1 MKSFNTQAIAGVPW
15 LDKVEYWPN
24 LYHTFTQIH
33 QPVIIELVGAVKLPN
48 STRPQNSLRPIT
60 IMQVPPL
67 VLGIAIEI
75 YVVLLIAAAALV
87 FHSLKQKKLIRHQ
100 QEKLRELIET
110 IKTGS
115 PAVPSG
121 KSYKQLV
128 NEQLEL
134 TQDRFALIA
143 PRGDIT
149 KAQSTEQPINQ
160 RIVALRHAF
169 LHAEALGT
177 TEVQGSEGY
186 WNIFRQTLEPLLQST
201 ADESFDLP
209 LDTSLE
215 PAGSD
220 ELEMYKKR
228 VENLEKFK
236 KLFFDLEKRW
246 NEAQANAQGY
256 YNELY
261 AMGSNIEDREKY
273 EMLLGQYGA
282 SFNDIS
288 HYMHSTTAAITG
300 QPVES
305 KTINIIRQD
314 PRAAEEIMKLR
325 NVAADQYRVISTLQR
340 KLEEATTAEAKDL
353 VIKELEQ
360 QLQRQ
365 VRFVQ
370 ESDTCVQL
378 LEDELNK
385 AHEQIAKQDEIIK
398 HEHELEEENQRIKET
413 LQNFTHESKELLD
426 NLETLERENN
436 QLKNDH
442 EQTSVES
449 VANPES
455 LQQIQAEFT
464 ELRKQYTELE
474 EKYLEL
480 KFK

>member
-1 MKSFNTQAIAGVPW
+1 
-15 LDKVEYWPN
+15 
-24 LYHTFTQIH
+24 
-33 QPVIIELVGAVKLPN
+33 
-48 STRPQNSLRPIT
+48 
-60 IMQVPPL
+60 MQVPTL
-67 VLGIAIEI
+67 VLAVAIEI
-75 YVVLLIAAAALV
+75 YLLLLIATVVLIFYA
-87 FHSLKQKKLIRHQ
+87 LKQKKLIRRQ

-110 IKTGS
+110 IKTASS
-115 PAVPSG
+115 PAAPAG
-121 KSYKQLV
+121 KSYKQLIYD
-128 NEQLEL
+128 QLEL

-143 PRGDIT
+143 PRSDISE
-149 KAQSTEQPINQ
+149 AQPSDLPINQ
-160 RIVALRHAF
+160 RIVALRYAF
-169 LHAEALGT
+169 LRAEELGT
-177 TEVQGSEGY
+177 TEVPGSEGY
-186 WNIFRQTLEPLLQST
+186 WNVFRQTLEPLLQAT
-201 ADESFDLP
+201 ATPES
-209 LDTSLE
+209 DTSLE
-215 PAGSD
+215 PSDND

-261 AMGSNIEDREKY
+261 AMADGVEDRERY
-273 EMLLGQYGA
+273 EMLLGQYGN
-282 SFNDIS
+282 SYNEITQ
-288 HYMHSTTAAITG
+288 YMHSTNAAITG
-300 QPVES
+300 QPVEN

-325 NVAADQYRVISTLQR
+325 NVAADQYRVISNLQR
-340 KLEEATTAEAKDL
+340 KLEEAVTAEEKDL

-385 AHEQIAKQDEIIK
+385 AQEKIAEQEGIIG

-413 LQNFTHESKELLD
+413 LQNFTHESKELLG
-426 NLETLERENN
+426 NLEDLERENDH
-436 QLKNDH
+436 LKNGMSQAD
-442 EQTSVES
+442 QDSGATP
-449 VANPES
+449 AN
-455 LQQIQAEFT
+455 LQQIQTEFA